1 MISVFI
7 TFYKLFLFGDSL
19 YTARISRRMMV
30 MRIQHNIRAM
40 NADRQVGITEGI
52 LGKSAEKLSSGYKVN
67 RAADDAAG
75 LSISEKM
82 RRQVRG
88 LTQASANSED
98 GISMIQIADG
108 ALTEVHDMIDR
119 CLELSVQA
127 SNGTNSASDR
137 EKIQDEISQII
148 TEIDA
153 IKDKTKFNE
162 IYVLKGIGVYA
173 PDRIER
179 SLFPVGSLPDWV
191 DCPAIRYENEV
202 DGKTVLFEEYTD
214 SQGDR
219 HVASSMDFSAFSANN
234 KQDLYG
240 KGFSTTCCTCNNF
253 YCVEFT
259 SGTGAQ
265 APVVSGNSFVYKLGI
280 DDIHTASDLIDA
292 ILDLTKD
299 GNGNL
304 GHPAG
309 HFTQLEKDPANSN
322 KLWVY
327 DNRPGTPY
335 NTKMDWGL
343 FAAGVMYEM
352 EKLIPGSHEEPQQVA
367 LQVGAD
373 TGNQMIL
380 KMATISSHALGID
393 NIDVRGGF
401 VYDRQVVRTST
412 GERRR
417 LTVEVSGADQAIKA
431 FGKAKDIVSAERS
444 RLGAYQNR
452 LEHTVK
458 NLDNVVENTAASE
471 SRIRDT
477 DMAEEMVLYSNH
489 NILLQSGQAMLA
501 QANQSEQGIL
511 SLLAG

>member
-1 MISVFI
+1 
-7 TFYKLFLFGDSL
+7 
-19 YTARISRRMMV
+19 
-30 MRIQHNIRAM
+30 M
-40 NADRQVGITEGI
+40 NADRQLGVTEGI

-127 SNGTNSASDR
+127 SNGTNSTSDR

-153 IKDKTKFNE
+153 IKERTKFNE
-162 IYVLKGIGVYA
+162 IQVLKGIGVYA
-173 PDRIER
+173 PERIER

-191 DCPAIRYENEV
+191 DCPSIRYENEK
-202 DGKTVLFEEYTD
+202 DGETVLSEIYVDEHGG
-214 SQGDR
+214 Q
-219 HVASSMDFSAFSANN
+219 HVAASMDFGELSADK

-259 SGTGAQ
+259 TGTGNQ
-265 APVVSGNSFVYKLGI
+265 GFSSSGNVMSGISYVYRLGI
-280 DDIHTASDLIDA
+280 DDIHSAPDLIRA
-292 ILDLTKD
+292 IRELTEEI
-299 GNGNL
+299 NG
-304 GHPAG
+304 
-309 HFTQLEKDPANSN
+309 FTQQLTLGNPGGHYTHLEQDAANPN

-327 DNRPGTPY
+327 DDRTYPY
-335 NTKMDWGL
+335 TQPDPKNDRGL

-352 EKLIPGSHEEPQQVA
+352 EKRIPGSHEEPQQVA

-380 KMATISSHALGID
+380 KMPTISSHALGID
-393 NIDVRGGF
+393 DVDVRGGY
-401 VYDRQVVRTST
+401 VYERQVVRTSK
-412 GERRR
+412 GEHRRI
-417 LTVEVSGADQAIKA
+417 TVEVSGADQAIRA
-431 FGKAKDIVSAERS
+431 FGNAKDKVSAERS

-458 NLDNVVENTAASE
+458 NLDNVVENTTASE

-477 DMAEEMVLYSNH
+477 DMAEEMVMYSNR

-501 QANQSEQGIL
+501 QANQSGQGIL

>member
-1 MISVFI
+1 
-7 TFYKLFLFGDSL
+7 
-19 YTARISRRMMV
+19 

-40 NADRQVGITEGI
+40 NADRQLGMTEGI

-82 RRQVRG
+82 RKQIRG

-119 CLELSVQA
+119 CMELSVQA
-127 SNGTNSASDR
+127 SNGTNSAADR
-137 EKIQDEISQII
+137 QKIQDEIDQII

-153 IKDKTKFNE
+153 IKERTKFNE
-162 IYVLKGIGVYA
+162 IQVLKGIGVYA
-173 PDRIER
+173 PDRVVR
-179 SLFPVGSLPDWV
+179 TLLPVGSLPDWV
-191 DCPAIRYENEV
+191 DCPAIDMENEV
-202 DGKTVLFEEYTD
+202 DGKTVLSETYKG
-214 SQGDR
+214 SY
-219 HVASSMDFSAFSANN
+219 AASMDFKDYSADT

-240 KGFSTTCCTCNNF
+240 KGFSTTCCTCDKF

-259 SGTGAQ
+259 AGTGAQ
-265 APVVSGNSFVYKLGI
+265 PPVQSGNSYVFKLGI
-280 DDIHTASDLIDA
+280 DDIHSASDLIDA

-299 GNGNL
+299 SNGVP

-309 HFTQLEKDPANSN
+309 HYTRLEKDPTNPN

-327 DNRPGTPY
+327 DERPGTPY

-343 FAAGVMYEM
+343 FAAGVMYEK
-352 EKLIPGSHEEPQQVA
+352 EVRIPGSHEEPLQVA

-373 TGNQMIL
+373 TGNQMVL

-393 NIDVRGGF
+393 NIDVRGG
-401 VYDRQVVRTST
+401 YIYEKQVVRTSK
-412 GERRR
+412 GKYRR
-417 LTVEVSGADQAIKA
+417 LMVQVSGADQAIKA
-431 FGKAKDIVSAERS
+431 FGKAKDKVCAERS

-458 NLDNVVENTAASE
+458 NLDNVVENTTASE

-477 DMAEEMVLYSNH
+477 DMAREMVLYSNR
-489 NILLQSGQAMLA
+489 NILLQSGQAMLS
-501 QANQSEQGIL
+501 QANQSSQGIL

>member
-1 MISVFI
+1 
-7 TFYKLFLFGDSL
+7 
-19 YTARISRRMMV
+19 MV

-40 NADRQVGITEGI
+40 NAERQTGITEGI

-82 RRQVRG
+82 RRQIRG

-137 EKIQDEISQII
+137 EKIQDEIDQII

-153 IKDKTKFNE
+153 IKDRTKFNE

-191 DCPAIRYENEV
+191 ECPAIKYENEV
-202 DGKTVLFEEYTD
+202 DGETVLSETYK
-214 SQGDR
+214 GC
-219 HVASSMDFSAFSANN
+219 VAASMDFTEFSANT

-259 SGTGAQ
+259 NGTGPQ
-265 APVVSGNSFVYKLGI
+265 PPVQSGNSFIYKLGI
-280 DDIHTASDLIDA
+280 DDIHSAEDLIDA
-292 ILDLTKD
+292 ILDLTKTSD
-299 GNGNL
+299 TDL

-309 HFTQLEKDPANSN
+309 HFTHLEKDNANPN

-327 DNRPGTPY
+327 DERPYAMPTP
-335 NTKMDWGL
+335 KRGEGL

-352 EKLIPGSHEEPQQVA
+352 EKLIPGSHEEPQQIA

-401 VYDRQVVRTST
+401 VYDRQVVRTSK
-412 GERRR
+412 GEHRR

-431 FGKAKDIVSAERS
+431 FSKAKDIVSAERS

-452 LEHTVK
+452 LEHTVN
-458 NLDNVVENTAASE
+458 NLDNVVENTISSE

-477 DMAEEMVLYSNH
+477 DMAGEMVRYSNRS
-489 NILLQSGQAMLA
+489 ILLQSGQAMLA
-501 QANQSEQGIL
+501 QANQSGQGIL

>member
-1 MISVFI
+1 
-7 TFYKLFLFGDSL
+7 
-19 YTARISRRMMV
+19 

-191 DCPAIRYENEV
+191 VCPSIKYENEEG
-202 DGKTVLFEEYTD
+202 GKTVLWERYN
-214 SQGDR
+214 G
-219 HVASSMDFSAFSANN
+219 HVASSMDFSALSANN

-240 KGFSTTCCTCNNF
+240 KGFSTTCCTCNRF

-259 SGTGAQ
+259 SGSGSQGAVQ
-265 APVVSGNSFVYKLGI
+265 SGNSYIYKLGI
-280 DDIHTASDLIDA
+280 DDIHSASDLVSA
-292 ILDLTKD
+292 VLELTKEVNQD
-299 GNGNL
+299 SNQLTAGNPG
-304 GHPAG
+304 GHYTHMEA
-309 HFTQLEKDPANSN
+309 DPNNSG

-327 DNRPGTPY
+327 DIRGGVKPVPA
-335 NTKMDWGL
+335 MDRGL

>member
-1 MISVFI
+1 
-7 TFYKLFLFGDSL
+7 
-19 YTARISRRMMV
+19 

-40 NADRQVGITEGI
+40 NADRQLGMTEGI

-82 RRQVRG
+82 RRQIRG

-127 SNGTNSASDR
+127 SNGTNSVSDR

-191 DCPAIRYENEV
+191 VCPSIKYENEEG
-202 DGKTVLFEEYTD
+202 GKTVLWERYN
-214 SQGDR
+214 G
-219 HVASSMDFSAFSANN
+219 HVASSMDFSALSANN

-240 KGFSTTCCTCNNF
+240 KGFSTTCCTCNRF

-259 SGTGAQ
+259 SGSGSQGAVQ
-265 APVVSGNSFVYKLGI
+265 SGNSYIYKLGI
-280 DDIHTASDLIDA
+280 DDIYSASDLVSA
-292 ILDLTKD
+292 VLELTKEVNQD
-299 GNGNL
+299 SNQLTAGNPG
-304 GHPAG
+304 GHYTHMEA
-309 HFTQLEKDPANSN
+309 DPNNSG

-327 DNRPGTPY
+327 DIRGNVKPVPS
-335 NTKMDWGL
+335 MDRGL

-352 EKLIPGSHEEPQQVA
+352 EKLIPGSHEEPQQIA

-431 FGKAKDIVSAERS
+431 FSKAKDYVSAERS

-452 LEHTVK
+452 IEHTVK
-458 NLDNVVENTAASE
+458 NLDNVVENTTASE

-501 QANQSEQGIL
+501 QANQSGQGIL

>member
-1 MISVFI
+1 
-7 TFYKLFLFGDSL
+7 
-19 YTARISRRMMV
+19 MV

-40 NADRQVGITEGI
+40 NADRQLGMTEGI
-52 LGKSAEKLSSGYKVN
+52 LGRSAEKLSSGYKVN

-82 RRQVRG
+82 RKQIRG

-127 SNGTNSASDR
+127 SNGTNSISDR
-137 EKIQDEISQII
+137 QKIQDEIDQII

-153 IKDKTKFNE
+153 IKERTKFNE
-162 IYVLKGIGVYA
+162 IQVLKGIGVYA
-173 PDRIER
+173 PDRVVR

-191 DCPAIRYENEV
+191 ECPSIKYENEV
-202 DGKTVLFEEYTD
+202 DGETVLFEEYID
-214 SQGDR
+214 GAGGR
-219 HVASSMDFSAFSANN
+219 HVAASMDFSAFSADT

-259 SGTGAQ
+259 AGTGAQ
-265 APVVSGNSFVYKLGI
+265 PPVHSGNSYVFKLGI
-280 DDIHTASDLIDA
+280 DDIHSASDLIDA

-299 GNGNL
+299 SNGNL
-304 GHPAG
+304 GHPAD
-309 HFTQLEKDPANSN
+309 HFTQFEKDPANSG

-335 NTKMDWGL
+335 NTTMGWGL

-352 EKLIPGSHEEPQQVA
+352 EKVIPGSHEEPLQVA

-393 NIDVRGGF
+393 NIDVRGG
-401 VYDRQVVRTST
+401 YIYERQVVRTSK
-412 GERRR
+412 GEYRR
-417 LTVEVSGADQAIKA
+417 LTVQVSGADQAIRA
-431 FGKAKDIVSAERS
+431 FGNAKDKVSAERS

-452 LEHTVK
+452 LEHTVD
-458 NLDNVVENTAASE
+458 NLNNVVENTTASE

-477 DMAEEMVLYSNH
+477 DMAREMVLYANR

-501 QANQSEQGIL
+501 QANQSGQGIL
-511 SLLAG
+511 SLLSA

>member
-1 MISVFI
+1 
-7 TFYKLFLFGDSL
+7 
-19 YTARISRRMMV
+19 

-40 NADRQVGITEGI
+40 NADRQLGITEGI

-82 RRQVRG
+82 RRQIRG

-153 IKDKTKFNE
+153 IKERTKFNE
-162 IYVLKGIGVYA
+162 IYVLKGVGVYA

-191 DCPAIRYENEV
+191 KCPSLRYENEK
-202 DGKTVLFEEYTD
+202 DGETVLSEIYVDEH
-214 SQGDR
+214 GWR
-219 HVASSMDFSAFSANN
+219 HAAASMDFGELTADK

-259 SGTGAQ
+259 TGTGSQ
-265 APVVSGNSFVYKLGI
+265 GFSSSGDVVSGMSYVYRLGI
-280 DDIHTASDLIDA
+280 DDIHSAPDLITAIRALTEEINGFTNQLTLGNPGGHYTHLEQDA
-292 ILDLTKD
+292 
-299 GNGNL
+299 
-304 GHPAG
+304 
-309 HFTQLEKDPANSN
+309 ANPN

-327 DNRPGTPY
+327 DDRMYPGTQPDPK
-335 NTKMDWGL
+335 NDRGL
-343 FAAGVMYEM
+343 FAAGVMYER
-352 EKLIPGSHEEPQQVA
+352 ETRIPGSHEEPQQIA

-380 KMATISSHALGID
+380 KMPTISSRALGID
-393 NIDVRGGF
+393 NVDVRGGV
-401 VYDRQVVRTST
+401 VYERQVVRTSM
-412 GERRR
+412 GEYRRI
-417 LTVEVSGADQAIKA
+417 TVEVSGADQAIKA
-431 FGKAKDIVSAERS
+431 FSNAKDKVSAERS

-452 LEHTVK
+452 LEHTVN
-458 NLDNVVENTAASE
+458 NLDNVVENTTASE
-471 SRIRDT
+471 SRIRDA
-477 DMAEEMVLYSNH
+477 DMAREMVMYSNR

>member
-1 MISVFI
+1 
-7 TFYKLFLFGDSL
+7 
-19 YTARISRRMMV
+19 

-40 NADRQVGITEGI
+40 NADRQLGITEGI
-52 LGKSAEKLSSGYKVN
+52 LGKSAEKLSSGYKIN

-82 RRQVRG
+82 RRQIRG

-153 IKDKTKFNE
+153 IKERTKFNE

-191 DCPAIRYENEV
+191 ECPSIKYENEV
-202 DGKTVLFEEYTD
+202 GGETVLFEEYID
-214 SQGDR
+214 STGGK
-219 HVASSMDFSAFSANN
+219 HVASSMDFKEFSADT
-234 KQDLYG
+234 KPDLYG
-240 KGFSTTCCTCNNF
+240 KGFSTTCCTCDRF

-265 APVVSGNSFVYKLGI
+265 TPVISGNSFVYKLGI
-280 DDIHTASDLIDA
+280 DDIHTASDLVDA
-292 ILDLTKD
+292 IIQITTSNT
-299 GNGNL
+299 GNPGN
-304 GHPAG
+304 PDD
-309 HFTQLEKDPANSN
+309 HFTVLEKDTANPN

-327 DNRPGTPY
+327 DNRTWATP
-335 NTKMDWGL
+335 TPSRDEGL

-352 EKLIPGSHEEPQQVA
+352 EKLIPGSHEEPQQIA

-401 VYDRQVVRTST
+401 VYDRQVVRTSK
-412 GERRR
+412 GEYRR

-452 LEHTVK
+452 LEHTVN
-458 NLDNVVENTAASE
+458 NLDNVVENTTASE

-501 QANQSEQGIL
+501 QANQSGQGIL

>member
-1 MISVFI
+1 
-7 TFYKLFLFGDSL
+7 
-19 YTARISRRMMV
+19 

-40 NADRQVGITEGI
+40 NADRQLGITEGI

-82 RRQVRG
+82 RRQIRG

-191 DCPAIRYENEV
+191 DCPSIKYENEEG
-202 DGKTVLFEEYTD
+202 GKTILWEKYN
-214 SQGDR
+214 G
-219 HVASSMDFSAFSANN
+219 HVASSMDFSAFSEQN

-259 SGTGAQ
+259 SGKGPQ
-265 APVVSGNSFVYKLGI
+265 GSVQSGNSFIYRLGI
-280 DDIHTASDLIDA
+280 DDIHSASDLVNA
-292 ILDLTKD
+292 VLELTKEVNQD
-299 GNGNL
+299 SGQLTAGNPG
-304 GHPAG
+304 GHYT
-309 HFTQLEKDPANSN
+309 HMEVDPNNSG

-327 DNRPGTPY
+327 DIRGYVTPAPE
-335 NTKMDWGL
+335 MDRGL

-352 EKLIPGSHEEPQQVA
+352 EKLIPGSHEEPQQIA

-401 VYDRQVVRTST
+401 VYDRQVVRTSK
-412 GERRR
+412 GEHRRI
-417 LTVEVSGADQAIKA
+417 TVEVSGADQAIKA

-458 NLDNVVENTAASE
+458 NLDNVVENTTASE

-477 DMAEEMVLYSNH
+477 DMAEEMVLYSNR

-501 QANQSEQGIL
+501 QANQSGQGIL

>member
-1 MISVFI
+1 
-7 TFYKLFLFGDSL
+7 
-19 YTARISRRMMV
+19 
-30 MRIQHNIRAM
+30 M
-40 NADRQVGITEGI
+40 NADRQLGITEGI
-52 LGKSAEKLSSGYKVN
+52 LEKSAEKLSSGYKVN

-82 RRQVRG
+82 RRQIRG

-153 IKDKTKFNE
+153 IKERTKFNE

-191 DCPAIRYENEV
+191 ECPSIKYENEV
-202 DGKTVLFEEYTD
+202 DGETVLFEEFTD
-214 SQGDR
+214 SAGNR
-219 HVASSMDFSAFSANN
+219 YVASSMDFKEFSADT
-234 KQDLYG
+234 KSDLYG
-240 KGFSTTCCTCNNF
+240 KGFSTTCCTCDRF

-265 APVVSGNSFVYKLGI
+265 APVISGNSFVYKLGI
-280 DDIHTASDLIDA
+280 DDIHTASDLVDA
-292 ILDLTKD
+292 IVQITTSAT
-299 GNGNL
+299 GNPGN
-304 GHPAG
+304 PDN
-309 HFTQLEKDPANSN
+309 HFTVLEKDAANPT
-322 KLWVY
+322 KLWVH
-327 DNRPGTPY
+327 DNRTWATP
-335 NTKMDWGL
+335 TPSRGEGL

-352 EKLIPGSHEEPQQVA
+352 EKRIPGSHEEPQQVA

-380 KMATISSHALGID
+380 KMAAISSHALGID

-401 VYDRQVVRTST
+401 VYDRQVVRTSK
-412 GERRR
+412 GEHRR

-431 FGKAKDIVSAERS
+431 FSKAKDIVSAERS

-458 NLDNVVENTAASE
+458 NLDNVVENTTASE

-477 DMAEEMVLYSNH
+477 DMAREMVMYSNR

-501 QANQSEQGIL
+501 QANQSGQGIL

>member
-1 MISVFI
+1 
-7 TFYKLFLFGDSL
+7 
-19 YTARISRRMMV
+19 
-30 MRIQHNIRAM
+30 M
-40 NADRQVGITEGI
+40 NADRQTGITEGI

-82 RRQVRG
+82 RRQIRG

-202 DGKTVLFEEYTD
+202 DGKTVFSETYKG
-214 SQGDR
+214 S
-219 HVASSMDFSAFSANN
+219 VAASMDFRDFSADN

-253 YCVEFT
+253 YCVEFVA
-259 SGTGAQ
+259 GTGAQ
-265 APVVSGNSFVYKLGI
+265 PPVQSGNSYVYRLGI
-280 DDIHTASDLIDA
+280 DDIHSASDLIDA

-380 KMATISSHALGID
+380 KMAAISSHALGID

-401 VYDRQVVRTST
+401 VYDRQVVRTSK
-412 GERRR
+412 GEYRR

-452 LEHTVK
+452 LEHTVN
-458 NLDNVVENTAASE
+458 NLDNVVENTTASE

-477 DMAEEMVLYSNH
+477 DMAEEMVMYTNRS
-489 NILLQSGQAMLA
+489 ILLQSGQAMLA

>member
-1 MISVFI
+1 
-7 TFYKLFLFGDSL
+7 
-19 YTARISRRMMV
+19 MV

-40 NADRQVGITEGI
+40 NADRQLGFTEGI
-52 LGKSAEKLSSGYKVN
+52 LEKSAEKLSSGYKVN

-82 RRQVRG
+82 RRQIRG

-108 ALTEVHDMIDR
+108 ALTEVHDMLDR
-119 CLELSVQA
+119 CLELSVRA
-127 SNGTNSASDR
+127 SNGINSTSDR

-153 IKDKTKFNE
+153 IKDRTKFNE
-162 IYVLKGIGVYA
+162 IYVLKGVGVYA
-173 PDRIER
+173 PDRTER
-179 SLFPVGSLPDWV
+179 SLLPVGSLPDWV
-191 DCPAIRYENEV
+191 VCPSLKYENEV
-202 DGKTVLFEEYTD
+202 EGETVLFEQYAD
-214 SQGDR
+214 SGGGT
-219 HVASSMDFSAFSANN
+219 HVASSMDFSAFSMSN

-240 KGFSTTCCTCNNF
+240 KGFSTTCCTCNRF

-265 APVVSGNSFVYKLGI
+265 EPVISGLSFVYKLGI
-280 DDIHTASDLIDA
+280 DDIYSASDLVDA
-292 ILDLTKD
+292 IIEVTTSNT
-299 GNGNL
+299 GNPGN
-304 GHPAG
+304 PDD
-309 HFTQLEKDPANSN
+309 HFTVLEKDKANPD

-327 DNRPGTPY
+327 DNRTWATP
-335 NTKMDWGL
+335 TPSRGEGL

-352 EKLIPGSHEEPQQVA
+352 ERFIPGSHEEPLQVA
-367 LQVGAD
+367 LQVGAE

-380 KMATISSHALGID
+380 KMATISSRALGID
-393 NIDVRGGF
+393 NVDVRGGF
-401 VYDRQVVRTST
+401 AYDRQVVRTST
-412 GERRR
+412 GEYRR

-452 LEHTVK
+452 LEHTVR
-458 NLDNVVENTAASE
+458 NLDNVVENTTASE
-471 SRIRDT
+471 SRVRDA
-477 DMAEEMVLYSNH
+477 DMAKEMVMYSNRS
-489 NILLQSGQAMLA
+489 ILLQSGQAMLA
-501 QANQSEQGIL
+501 QANQSGQGIL

>member
-1 MISVFI
+1 
-7 TFYKLFLFGDSL
+7 
-19 YTARISRRMMV
+19 
-30 MRIQHNIRAM
+30 M
-40 NADRQVGITEGI
+40 NAERQTGITEGI
-52 LGKSAEKLSSGYKVN
+52 LKKSAEKLSSGYKIN

-82 RRQVRG
+82 RRQIRG

-148 TEIDA
+148 TEIDE
-153 IKDKTKFNE
+153 IKERTKFNE

-191 DCPAIRYENEV
+191 ECPSIKYENEV
-202 DGKTVLFEEYTD
+202 DGETILWETY
-214 SQGDR
+214 QG
-219 HVASSMDFSAFSANN
+219 HVASSMDFSALSADN
-234 KQDLYG
+234 KKDLYG
-240 KGFSTTCCTCNNF
+240 KGFSTTCCTCNKF

-259 SGTGAQ
+259 SGSGSQ
-265 APVVSGNSFVYKLGI
+265 GSVQSGNSYVYRLGI
-280 DDIHTASDLIDA
+280 DNIHSAPDLIDA
-292 ILDLTKD
+292 ILELTKEVNTTNTPNLLTP
-299 GNGNL
+299 GNPG
-304 GHPAG
+304 GHY
-309 HFTQLEKDPANSN
+309 TRMEVDPNNSG

-327 DNRPGTPY
+327 DERGYVSPIPKQGQ
-335 NTKMDWGL
+335 GL
-343 FAAGVMYEM
+343 FAAGVMYER
-352 EKLIPGSHEEPQQVA
+352 ETLIPGSHEEPQQVA

-380 KMATISSHALGID
+380 KMATISSHVLGID

-401 VYDRQVVRTST
+401 VYDRQVVRTSK
-412 GERRR
+412 GEYRR

-452 LEHTVK
+452 LEHTVN
-458 NLDNVVENTAASE
+458 NLDNVVENTTASE

-501 QANQSEQGIL
+501 QANQSGQGIL

>member
-1 MISVFI
+1 
-7 TFYKLFLFGDSL
+7 
-19 YTARISRRMMV
+19 

-40 NADRQVGITEGI
+40 NAERQLGITEGI

-82 RRQVRG
+82 RKQIRG

-137 EKIQDEISQII
+137 EKIQDEIDQII

-153 IKDKTKFNE
+153 IKERTKFNE

-191 DCPAIRYENEV
+191 ECPSIKYENEV
-202 DGKTVLFEEYTD
+202 DGETVLFERYK
-214 SQGDR
+214 GC
-219 HVASSMDFSAFSANN
+219 VAASMDFGEFTADK

-240 KGFSTTCCTCNNF
+240 KGFSTTCCTCNRF

-259 SGTGAQ
+259 SGTGPQ
-265 APVVSGNSFVYKLGI
+265 APVQSGNSYIYKLGI
-280 DDIHTASDLIDA
+280 DDIHSAPDLIDA
-292 ILDLTKD
+292 ILDLTKVSD
-299 GNGNL
+299 QDK

-309 HFTQLEKDPANSN
+309 HFTHLEKDAANPN

-327 DNRPGTPY
+327 DERSSARPVPKNGQ
-335 NTKMDWGL
+335 GL
-343 FAAGVMYEM
+343 FAAGVMYEK
-352 EKLIPGSHEEPQQVA
+352 ETLIPGSHEEPQQIA

-380 KMATISSHALGID
+380 KMAVISSHALGID
-393 NIDVRGGF
+393 NVDVRGGF
-401 VYDRQVVRTST
+401 VYDRQVVRTSK
-412 GERRR
+412 GEHRR

-431 FGKAKDIVSAERS
+431 FSNAKDKVSAERS

-452 LEHTVK
+452 LEHTVN
-458 NLDNVVENTAASE
+458 NLDNVVENTTASE

-477 DMAEEMVLYSNH
+477 DMALEMVMYSNR

-501 QANQSEQGIL
+501 QANQSSQGIL
-511 SLLAG
+511 SLLSA

>member
-1 MISVFI
+1 
-7 TFYKLFLFGDSL
+7 
-19 YTARISRRMMV
+19 MV

-40 NADRQVGITEGI
+40 NAERQTGITEGI
-52 LGKSAEKLSSGYKVN
+52 LGKSAEKLSSGYKIN

-82 RRQVRG
+82 RRQIRG

-98 GISMIQIADG
+98 GVSMIQIADG

-127 SNGTNSASDR
+127 SNGINSASDR
-137 EKIQDEISQII
+137 QKIQDEIDQII

-153 IKDKTKFNE
+153 IKDRTKFNE

-191 DCPAIRYENEV
+191 ECPSIKYENEV
-202 DGKTVLFEEYTD
+202 DGETILWETYNG
-214 SQGDR
+214 S
-219 HVASSMDFSAFSANN
+219 VASSMDFSKFTANN

-240 KGFSTTCCTCNNF
+240 KGFSTTCCTCNKF

-259 SGTGAQ
+259 SGSGPQ
-265 APVVSGNSFVYKLGI
+265 ASVQSGNSYIYKLGI
-280 DDIHTASDLIDA
+280 DDIHSAPDLINA
-292 ILDLTKD
+292 ILKLTEEVNTD
-299 GNGNL
+299 SGQLTAGNPG
-304 GHPAG
+304 GHYTHMEA
-309 HFTQLEKDPANSN
+309 DPNN
-322 KLWVY
+322 PGKLWVY
-327 DNRPGTPY
+327 DIRGYATPDPK
-335 NTKMDWGL
+335 NDRGL

-352 EKLIPGSHEEPQQVA
+352 ERLIPGSHEEPLQVA

-412 GERRR
+412 GEHRR

-431 FGKAKDIVSAERS
+431 FSKAKDIVSAERS

-452 LEHTVK
+452 LEHTVN
-458 NLDNVVENTAASE
+458 NLDNVVENTTASE
-471 SRIRDT
+471 SQIRDT
-477 DMAEEMVLYSNH
+477 DMAEEMVKYSNRS
-489 NILLQSGQAMLA
+489 ILLQSSQAMLA
-501 QANQSEQGIL
+501 QANQSGQGIL
-511 SLLAG
+511 SLLTA

>member
-1 MISVFI
+1 
-7 TFYKLFLFGDSL
+7 
-19 YTARISRRMMV
+19 

-40 NADRQVGITEGI
+40 NADRQLGITEGI

-82 RRQVRG
+82 RRQIRG

-191 DCPAIRYENEV
+191 ECPSIRYENEV
-202 DGKTVLFEEYTD
+202 DGETVLWETYN
-214 SQGDR
+214 GC
-219 HVASSMDFSAFSANN
+219 VASSMDFSALSAGN

-259 SGTGAQ
+259 SGTGPQ
-265 APVVSGNSFVYKLGI
+265 ASVQSGNSYVYRLGI
-280 DDIHTASDLIDA
+280 DDIHSASDLIDA
-292 ILDLTKD
+292 ILDLTKASD
-299 GNGNL
+299 TDL

-309 HFTQLEKDPANSN
+309 HFTHLKKDDVNPN

-327 DNRPGTPY
+327 DERPISQAKPDPKNG
-335 NTKMDWGL
+335 WGL
-343 FAAGVMYEM
+343 FAAGVMYEQ
-352 EKLIPGSHEEPQQVA
+352 ETLIPGSHEEPQQIA

-401 VYDRQVVRTST
+401 VYDRQVVRTSK
-412 GERRR
+412 GEYRR

-452 LEHTVK
+452 LEHTVN
-458 NLDNVVENTAASE
+458 NLDNVVENTTASE

-501 QANQSEQGIL
+501 QANQSGQGIL